1 MLDVGLTG
9 SVASGKSTVAE
20 VWREAGVPV
29 VSADELARRV
39 VEPGTV
45 GLRRVVEAFGEGV
58 LNEDGSLD
66 RAALRNRVFR
76 DEEERRRLEEILHP
90 LIAERRARW
99 MEEVEKEGAPLAVAE
114 IPLLFEAGL
123 EEDFDVVVV
132 VDAPAEERLRR
143 LMYDR
148 GLEEEEARRMM
159 DAQMEAE
166 EKRRRADF
174 VLDNEGDIADLRIA
188 AAALLDRLLSRA
200 DGDTRREVG
209 NPHDG

>member
-9 SVASGKSTVAE
+9 SVAAGKSTVAE

-29 VSADELARRV
+29 VSADDLARRV

-45 GLRRVVEAFGEGV
+45 GLRRVVEAFGEGI
-58 LNEDGSLD
+58 LTENGSLD
-66 RAALRNRVFR
+66 RAALRSRVFR
-76 DEEERRRLEEILHP
+76 DAEERRRLEEILHP
-90 LIAERRARW
+90 LIAERRSRW
-99 MEEVEKEGAPLAVAE
+99 MEEAEKEGAPLAVAE

-123 EEDFDVVVV
+123 ENDFDVVVV
-132 VDAPAEERLRR
+132 VDASSEVRLRR
-143 LMYDR
+143 LMDDR

-174 VLDNEGDIADLRIA
+174 VLVNEGDIVGLRGA
-188 AAALLDRLLSRA
+188 AVALLDRLRSRA
-200 DGDTRREVG
+200 ADARREVRRSHG
-209 NPHDG
+209 G